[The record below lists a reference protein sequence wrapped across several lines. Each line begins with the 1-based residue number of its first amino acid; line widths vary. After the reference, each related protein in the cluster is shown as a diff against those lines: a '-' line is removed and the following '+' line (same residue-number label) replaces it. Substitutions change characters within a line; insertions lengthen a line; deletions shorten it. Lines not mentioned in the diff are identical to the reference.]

1 MSKHDVRIFHLNQCR
16 ANIKNHKKKKKMKK
30 IFGKIHITLCF
41 SLFLLFLFQLFDIY
55 FLILQ
60 IILLYSSVICFLFCF
75 LQLFCYTFDSMQ
87 AFISIQFITPF
98 ALAHCSPPT
107 AHTRKKKNSN
117 KFLAIK
123 CTVSIAYSHR
133 CICRKIGWPL
143 VTAAIFHLLE
153 GRFVLLLFDV
163 LGPHRAER
171 WEVFFVG

>member
-1 MSKHDVRIFHLNQCR
+1 MSSQY
-16 ANIKNHKKKKKMKK
+16 KKSQKKKMKK
-30 IFGKIHITLCF
+30 IFGKIYITLCF

-60 IILLYSSVICFLFCF
+60 IILLYSSVICFFVLFPSIVLLYF
-75 LQLFCYTFDSMQ
+75 WFDASVYFDSIYYAVRSSTLFSSYRTHSQ
-87 AFISIQFITPF
+87 
-98 ALAHCSPPT
+98 
-107 AHTRKKKNSN
+107 KKKNSN

-153 GRFVLLLFDV
+153 GRFVLLFFDV